1 MRCRAAASREKRHKV
16 MLTGRR
22 ILVVE
27 DDPGTAEAL
36 CNEILS
42 RQGQPFGPVSD
53 IWEALEWLAR
63 ERIDAAMVDFD
74 LRAGDAAA
82 LAHALAGGGKGVL
95 VYTSR
100 DLAERMFADVH
111 RIAVWRKPINAAA
124 AVTRLAE
131 LLGPTGR
138 PAKARGRR

>member
-1 MRCRAAASREKRHKV
+1 

-22 ILVVE
+22 VLVVE

-36 CNEILS
+36 CAAIMK
-42 RQGQPFGPVSD
+42 RHGQPFGPVSD

-82 LAHALAGGGKGVL
+82 LAHAMAGGGKGVL

-100 DLAERMFADVH
+100 DLAERLFADAH
-111 RIAVWRKPINAAA
+111 RIAVWRKPIDAAA

-131 LLGPTGR
+131 LLGATETPQT
-138 PAKARGRR
+138 RRIRR